1 MNPLNLPSPEIIHS
15 AYVQGE
21 NAVQALFEM
30 QGKYIRALEA
40 QLQALGN
47 RVQELEAQQK
57 KNSGNSSKPPSSD
70 GYKKPQPKSQRGRS
84 GKKSGGQKGHEGQT
98 LKAVAAPAE
107 TVVHKVSECAH
118 CQADLRAVKSNE
130 PEKRQV
136 FEVPPV
142 ALVVTE
148 HQAEEKQCPQCGK
161 SSRAPFPADVTQPTQ
176 YGPRFRAQLVY
187 LHSNHFI
194 PLARTAEIAKGF
206 YQQPVSEGTILA
218 AVAEVAQQVA
228 PVNEALKTYL
238 VETDE
243 TVQADETGVR
253 VEAKLHWLHAAGTT
267 QATVYSIQAKRGCE
281 GITAAN
287 ILNRRHKR
295 CIHDAWQSYF
305 NYKAMTHA
313 LCNAH
318 HLREL
323 TFIAEQYQQQWA
335 VAMRHLLCKIKDTV
349 ERAKA
354 EWRTALR
361 LEQMADFN
369 RQYTLL
375 LDAAENEI
383 GPPAP
388 PMPGRRQKNSPPA
401 NLLKRLTSYRDYVLA
416 FMYDFRVPFD
426 NNLAER
432 DVRMM
437 KVQQKVSG
445 GFRRLVGAQHFCAV
459 RSYIATA
466 RKNGQS
472 ILAVLTQALAGDP
485 YYPPC
490 AMLLTA
496 E

>member
-1 MNPLNLPSPEIIHS
+1 MRIPSNEEIH
-15 AYVQGE
+15 AVYEQGE
-21 NAVQALFEM
+21 AAVVALVIGIIEA
-30 QGKYIRALEA
+30 QNKQIEALEA
-40 QLQALGN
+40 RLEA
-47 RVQELEAQQK
+47 LEAQQK

-98 LKAVAAPAE
+98 LKAV
-107 TVVHKVSECAH
+107 TVPDEIVTHPVTECGH
-118 CQADLRAVKSNE
+118 CQADLRAVVTSGL
-130 PEKRQV
+130 EKRQV

-142 ALVVTE
+142 RLVVTE

-161 SSRAPFPADVTQPTQ
+161 SSRAAFPAEVTQPTQ
-176 YGPRFRAQLVY
+176 YGPRFRAELVY
-187 LHSNHFI
+187 LHTAHFI
-194 PLARTAEIAKGF
+194 PLARTSEIAEGF

-218 AVAEVAQQVA
+218 AVAEAARQVT

-243 TVQADETGVR
+243 TVHADETGVR
-253 VEAKLHWLHAAGTT
+253 VAAKLHWLHSAGTT
-267 QATVYSIQAKRGCE
+267 QATVYSIQAKRGGE

-305 NYKAMTHA
+305 NYKALVHA

-323 TFIAEQYQQQWA
+323 TFVAEQYHQQWA
-335 VAMRHLLCKIKDTV
+335 IAMRHLLCEIKDTV
-349 ERAKA
+349 EAVKA
-354 EWRTALR
+354 EGRKALWP
-361 LEQMADFN
+361 EQIAWFN
-369 RQYTLL
+369 SHYTLL
-375 LDAAENEI
+375 LYDAEDEI

-388 PMPGRRQKNSPPA
+388 STARRRQKNSPPA
-401 NLLKRLTSYRDYVLA
+401 NLLKRLTDYRDHVLA

-445 GFRRLVGAQHFCAV
+445 GFRRLVGAQRFCAV

-472 ILAVLTQALAGDP
+472 ILDVLTQALAGDP

-490 AMLLTA
+490 TTPSTA

>member
-1 MNPLNLPSPEIIHS
+1 M
-15 AYVQGE
+15 
-21 NAVQALFEM
+21 QALFEIH
-30 QGKYIRALEA
+30 GKYIRALE
-40 QLQALGN
+40 N
-47 RVQELEAQQK
+47 RVEALEAQQK

-98 LKAVAAPAE
+98 LKAVAVPDE
-107 TVVHKVSECAH
+107 VVVHSVSECAH

-142 ALVVTE
+142 RLVVTE

-161 SSRAPFPADVTQPTQ
+161 SSRAAFPADITQPTQ
-176 YGPRFRAQLVY
+176 YGPGFQAPLVY
-187 LHSNHFI
+187 LHSDHFV
-194 PLARTAEIAKGF
+194 PLARTAEIAKGI

-218 AVAEVAQQVA
+218 AVAEAARQVA

-243 TVQADETGVR
+243 TVHADETGVR
-253 VEAKLHWLHAAGTT
+253 VEAKLHWLHSAGTT

-287 ILNRRHKR
+287 ILNRRQKR

-335 VAMRHLLCKIKDTV
+335 SAMRHLLCEIKDTV
-349 ERAKA
+349 ESVKA
-354 EWRTALR
+354 EGRNTLWP
-361 LEQMADFN
+361 EQIAWFN
-369 RQYTLL
+369 RHYTLL
-375 LDAAENEI
+375 LYDAEDEI

-388 PMPGRRQKNSPPA
+388 PVAGRRQKNSPPA
-401 NLLKRLTSYRDYVLA
+401 NLLKRLTDYREHLLA

-432 DVRMM
+432 DVRVM

-445 GFRRLVGAQHFCAV
+445 GFRRLVGAQNFCAV

-472 ILAVLTQALAGDP
+472 ILDVLTQALAGDP

-490 AMLLTA
+490 AMPSTA